1 MAKHTFNA
9 KFSERSSHNATR
21 FESKKQTI
29 LVPKEE

>member
-9 KFSERSSHNATR
+9 KFSGRSGHNATR